1 MSSASEELEM
11 NEVKIL
17 NLPLLPAFEDLA
29 NPLREKHGIALA
41 DRNEPKRARHGRG
54 LDNDF

>member
-1 MSSASEELEM
+1 M

-29 NPLREKHGIALA
+29 NPLKDKHGIALA
-41 DRNEPKRARHGRG
+41 DRNAPERARHRHG